1 MNQTNQILPLVSI
14 GLPVYN
20 GSIKKFDYSINIE
33 KSLRSL
39 INQDYKNLE
48 IIVSDNCSSDC
59 TVEII
64 NKLIGTDKR
73 VKFYQQKKPI
83 SPGENF
89 EFVLNKSSGKY
100 FKWNSHDDFISKDFI
115 SKNVEF
121 LEKNDDFIFSS
132 SPCRFDNELDIKNY
146 KIFDFDCNQFN
157 RVKNFFRIRSESHS
171 FFYGL
176 IKKEN
181 LMERLKNHPWKALAN
196 DWILNLEL
204 LFDGK
209 FKTIPEGEISIGTS
223 GISKIGDG
231 KGYVEEKQELLT
243 KIFPYRELFKRISKR
258 IFNSTK
264 LSLFNKICLIYICFK
279 INIAYFVLYKL
290 K

>member
-1 MNQTNQILPLVSI
+1 MSQTDKILPLVSI

-20 GSIKKFDYSINIE
+20 GSVKKFHYSINIE

-39 INQDYKNLE
+39 IEQDYQNLE
-48 IIVSDNCSSDC
+48 IIISDNCSSDS

-64 NKLIGTDKR
+64 KKLIDTDTR
-73 VKFYQQKKPI
+73 VKFYQQKSSI

-121 LEKNDDFIFSS
+121 LEKNHDFTFSS
-132 SPCRFDNELDIKNY
+132 SPCRFDNELDMKNY
-146 KIFDFDCNQFN
+146 KIFNFDCNQFE

-176 IKKEN
+176 IKRKN
-181 LMERLKNHPWKALAN
+181 LTERLKNHPWKALAN

-209 FKTIPEGEISIGTS
+209 FKTIPEGEIIIGTS

-231 KGYVEEKQELLT
+231 KGYVKEKKELIT
-243 KIFPYRELFKRISKR
+243 KILPYSELFKRISKR
-258 IFNSTK
+258 IFYSTK
-264 LSLFNKICLIYICFK
+264 LSLFDKICLIYICFK
-279 INIAYFVLYKL
+279 INIAYFVLYKF